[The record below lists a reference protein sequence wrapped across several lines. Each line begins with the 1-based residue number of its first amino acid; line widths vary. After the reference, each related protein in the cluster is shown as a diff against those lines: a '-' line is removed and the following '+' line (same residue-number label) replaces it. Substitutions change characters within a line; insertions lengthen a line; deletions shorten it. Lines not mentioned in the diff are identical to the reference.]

1 MFPSPF
7 FESPTKSLALNEPS
21 EELVS
26 RGVPAHS
33 PGPGFFQRSRSENE
47 RTTTGEQNV
56 HEPRAEDQERDRQD
70 RDT

>member
-1 MFPSPF
+1 MFLSPF
-7 FESPTKSLALNEPS
+7 FESPTKPLGLNEPS

-26 RGVPAHS
+26 RRVPAHS
-33 PGPGFFQRSRSENE
+33 PGPGFFQRSCSEYE

-56 HEPRAEDQERDRQD
+56 HETRAEDQERDRQD